1 MIPILGLTFSL
12 FVLAYRLLLVKKKK
26 RRVLLRGAAAPL
38 PGPWRLPI
46 IGNLHQMMSHG
57 THHQLR
63 ELSQK
68 YGPMMRL
75 QLGELTTLVVS
86 TAEAAKHVLKTHD
99 LAFASRPHNLLAPN
113 IMFYGCKDVAFAPYG
128 EHWRQMRKICIVE
141 LLSARRVS
149 SFSSIRMEEV
159 SRLVADISQGVDM
172 RRMLA
177 LLSSNVTSRSVV
189 GSTAGKA
196 QREEFVALMEDVVKT
211 HEGFGL
217 SDLFP
222 SMKFLPVITGFR
234 AKLVSTHRA
243 ADSILEEIINQHR
256 ARRISTLI
264 SSHEEDIVDVLLNL
278 QETGDLSLP
287 MTDDVIKAL
296 VFDMFIGGIETSSST
311 IEWTMSE
318 MVKNPRVLL
327 LAQQEVRRVF
337 SNKGKVDEEGLEELT
352 YLNAIIKENLRMHP
366 AGPLALPRETQEAI
380 IANGFEVPQ
389 KARVLVNVW
398 AIGRDPRYWID
409 PDVFCPERF
418 LDSSIDFKGTHFEYI
433 PFSAGRR
440 MCPGMLFALAVV
452 QLTLAN
458 LLFHFDWK
466 LPVGMTKLED
476 LDMTEKFGISL
487 TRKEI
492 LRLVPVLFHPASQ
505 VHVTD

>member
-159 SRLVADISQGVDM
+159 SRLVADISRECGSTPEGVDM

-189 GSTAGKA
+189 GSTA
-196 QREEFVALMEDVVKT
+196 
-211 HEGFGL
+211 
-217 SDLFP
+217 
-222 SMKFLPVITGFR
+222 
-234 AKLVSTHRA
+234 
-243 ADSILEEIINQHR
+243 
-256 ARRISTLI
+256 
-264 SSHEEDIVDVLLNL
+264 EEDIVDVLLNL

-352 YLNAIIKENLRMHP
+352 YLNAIIKENL
-366 AGPLALPRETQEAI
+366 LPRETQEAI

>member
-1 MIPILGLTFSL
+1 
-12 FVLAYRLLLVKKKK
+12 
-26 RRVLLRGAAAPL
+26 
-38 PGPWRLPI
+38 
-46 IGNLHQMMSHG
+46 MMSHG

-159 SRLVADISQGVDM
+159 SRLVADISRECGSTPEGVDM

-189 GSTAGKA
+189 GSTA
-196 QREEFVALMEDVVKT
+196 
-211 HEGFGL
+211 
-217 SDLFP
+217 
-222 SMKFLPVITGFR
+222 
-234 AKLVSTHRA
+234 
-243 ADSILEEIINQHR
+243 
-256 ARRISTLI
+256 
-264 SSHEEDIVDVLLNL
+264 EEDIVDVLLNL

-352 YLNAIIKENLRMHP
+352 YLNAIIKENL
-366 AGPLALPRETQEAI
+366 LPRETQEAI

>member
-1 MIPILGLTFSL
+1 MSMMIPILGLTFSL

-26 RRVLLRGAAAPL
+26 RDLLRGAAAPL

-46 IGNLHQMMSHG
+46 IGNLHQMMMMSWSSQSHG

-113 IMFYGCKDVAFAPYG
+113 IMFYGCQDVAFAPYG

-159 SRLVADISQGVDM
+159 SCLVADISRECGSPEGVDM

-189 GSTAGKA
+189 GSTTGKA

-222 SMKFLPVITGFR
+222 SMKFLPIITGFR

-296 VFDMFIGGIETSSST
+296 VF
-311 IEWTMSE
+311 
-318 MVKNPRVLL
+318 
-327 LAQQEVRRVF
+327 
-337 SNKGKVDEEGLEELT
+337 
-352 YLNAIIKENLRMHP
+352 
-366 AGPLALPRETQEAI
+366 
-380 IANGFEVPQ
+380 
-389 KARVLVNVW
+389 ARVLVNVW

>member
-1 MIPILGLTFSL
+1 
-12 FVLAYRLLLVKKKK
+12 
-26 RRVLLRGAAAPL
+26 
-38 PGPWRLPI
+38 
-46 IGNLHQMMSHG
+46 MMSHG

-86 TAEAAKHVLKTHD
+86 T
-99 LAFASRPHNLLAPN
+99 PHNLLAPN

-159 SRLVADISQGVDM
+159 SRLVADISRECGSTPEGVDM

-196 QREEFVALMEDVVKT
+196 QREEFVALMEDV
-211 HEGFGL
+211 
-217 SDLFP
+217 
-222 SMKFLPVITGFR
+222 MKFLPVITGFR

>member
-1 MIPILGLTFSL
+1 
-12 FVLAYRLLLVKKKK
+12 
-26 RRVLLRGAAAPL
+26 
-38 PGPWRLPI
+38 
-46 IGNLHQMMSHG
+46 MMSHG

-128 EHWRQMRKICIVE
+128 EHWRQ
-141 LLSARRVS
+141 
-149 SFSSIRMEEV
+149 
-159 SRLVADISQGVDM
+159 
-172 RRMLA
+172 
-177 LLSSNVTSRSVV
+177 
-189 GSTAGKA
+189 
-196 QREEFVALMEDVVKT
+196 
-211 HEGFGL
+211 
-217 SDLFP
+217 
-222 SMKFLPVITGFR
+222 
-234 AKLVSTHRA
+234 KLVSTHRA

>member
-159 SRLVADISQGVDM
+159 SRLVADISRECGSTPEGVDM

-189 GSTAGKA
+189 GSTA
-196 QREEFVALMEDVVKT
+196 
-211 HEGFGL
+211 
-217 SDLFP
+217 
-222 SMKFLPVITGFR
+222 
-234 AKLVSTHRA
+234 
-243 ADSILEEIINQHR
+243 
-256 ARRISTLI
+256 
-264 SSHEEDIVDVLLNL
+264 EEDIVDVLLNL

-352 YLNAIIKENLRMHP
+352 YLNAIIS
-366 AGPLALPRETQEAI
+366 PLALPRETQEAI

>member
-1 MIPILGLTFSL
+1 
-12 FVLAYRLLLVKKKK
+12 
-26 RRVLLRGAAAPL
+26 
-38 PGPWRLPI
+38 
-46 IGNLHQMMSHG
+46 MMMMSWSSQSHG

-86 TAEAAKHVLKTHD
+86 TAEAAKHV
-99 LAFASRPHNLLAPN
+99 N

-159 SRLVADISQGVDM
+159 SRLVADISRECGSTPEGVDM

-189 GSTAGKA
+189 GN
-196 QREEFVALMEDVVKT
+196 VVKT

>member
-1 MIPILGLTFSL
+1 
-12 FVLAYRLLLVKKKK
+12 
-26 RRVLLRGAAAPL
+26 
-38 PGPWRLPI
+38 
-46 IGNLHQMMSHG
+46 MMSHG

-86 TAEAAKHVLKTHD
+86 TAEAAK
-99 LAFASRPHNLLAPN
+99 APN

-159 SRLVADISQGVDM
+159 SRLVADISRECGSTPEGVDM

-196 QREEFVALMEDVVKT
+196 QREEFVALMEDV
-211 HEGFGL
+211 
-217 SDLFP
+217 
-222 SMKFLPVITGFR
+222 MKFLPVITGFR

>member
-1 MIPILGLTFSL
+1 
-12 FVLAYRLLLVKKKK
+12 
-26 RRVLLRGAAAPL
+26 
-38 PGPWRLPI
+38 
-46 IGNLHQMMSHG
+46 MMMMSWSSQSHG

-86 TAEAAKHVLKTHD
+86 TAEAAKHV
-99 LAFASRPHNLLAPN
+99 F

-159 SRLVADISQGVDM
+159 SRLVADISRECGSTPEGVDM

-196 QREEFVALMEDVVKT
+196 QREEFVALM
-211 HEGFGL
+211 
-217 SDLFP
+217 
-222 SMKFLPVITGFR
+222 MKFLPVITGFR